1 MEPTNEQIESEFDKH
16 AMAELKEKA
25 TQLYLTRF
33 QSKRLDEWEEAR
45 HVPRSGLR
53 DAARRWHRLKG
64 RLNGRKASEF
74 SVSAIPFSLR

>member
-33 QSKRLDEWEEAR
+33 QSKRLDEWAKKQGMSRVQAFEM
-45 HVPRSGLR
+45 LL
-53 DAARRWHRLKG
+53 AAGIASKG
-64 RLNGRKASEF
+64 
-74 SVSAIPFSLR
+74 V